1 MGDEDNQ
8 ANWHWT
14 QGIRFALEGV
24 KLLFVLNGAAS
35 ISILTFIGNVR
46 MGSGLLVGS
55 LVAFALGA
63 ASTIP
68 AMLLAYLTQL
78 HYGNASVGSTTD
90 LNYWEDA
97 GKYHSRAYLFMGLGL
112 ACFLAGVCLAA
123 FGLWQVPNTIPCPVR
138 L

>member
-1 MGDEDNQ
+1 VSDADSQ
-8 ANWHWT
+8 ANWHWAE
-14 QGIRFALEGV
+14 GIRFALEGV

-63 ASTIP
+63 GSTIP

-78 HYGNASVGSTTD
+78 HYGNASVSSTTD
-90 LNYWEDA
+90 LNYWETA
-97 GKYHSRAYLFMGLGL
+97 GKYHYRAYFFMGLGL
-112 ACFLAGVCLAA
+112 VCFLTGVGLAA
-123 FGLWQVPNTIPCPVR
+123 FGLWQVPSTLPCPVH